1 MPHNDYFCMSKSLKT
16 YLAMKSP
23 IRTLAA
29 ALSIAAVIITA
40 SCTKE
45 EQMPQTP
52 VDYFRPIA
60 AFSYDTKVTGNSLL
74 VTFTNQSSNA
84 HTYEW
89 NFGDNNTSPSP
100 NTTHL
105 YPIPASKPRLYTVVL
120 TATDTLNK
128 LISRSSRI
136 LSIEPLQT
144 K

>member
-1 MPHNDYFCMSKSLKT
+1 
-16 YLAMKSP
+16 MKSP

-29 ALSIAAVIITA
+29 ALSIAVVVITA

-45 EQMPQTP
+45 EQIPQTP
-52 VDYFRPIA
+52 IDYFRPIA
-60 AFSYDTKVTGNSLL
+60 AFTYDTKVTGNSLL

-89 NFGDNNTSPSP
+89 NFGDGNTSTSP

-105 YPIPASKPRLYTVVL
+105 YPIPVSKPMLYNVVL

-128 LISRSSRI
+128 LISRSSRV
-136 LSIEPLQT
+136 LSIDPLPT